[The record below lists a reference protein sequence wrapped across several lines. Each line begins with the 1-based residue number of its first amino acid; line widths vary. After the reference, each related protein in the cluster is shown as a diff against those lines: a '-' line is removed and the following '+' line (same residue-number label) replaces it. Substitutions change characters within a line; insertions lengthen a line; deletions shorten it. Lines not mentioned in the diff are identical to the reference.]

1 MQIHKRRTDDQR
13 PLCGEFPYALKS
25 LTSVPEEV
33 TCPEC
38 LNEMVENSKKEVF
51 ENLKNYHEDKAEN
64 KLCDHQLFEVGHM
77 KEQAREVGDY
87 SILTYL
93 VDVQERA
100 AAARAAIDQALNEIS
115 NENDTEAH
123 KD

>member
-1 MQIHKRRTDDQR
+1 MKAKEQDLQHQLRIQR
-13 PLCGEFPYALKS
+13 DLC
-25 LTSVPEEV
+25 
-33 TCPEC
+33 
-38 LNEMVENSKKEVF
+38 N
-51 ENLKNYHEDKAEN
+51 
-64 KLCDHQLFEVGHM
+64 HQLFEVGHM
-77 KEQAREVGDY
+77 KEQAREMGDY

-100 AAARAAIDQALNEIS
+100 AAARAAIDQALKEIG